1 MLDALAVRRRDLGLP
16 ATSIAW
22 GPWAEAGMAADN
34 AIEARQRRGG
44 VRPIAPRTALAALH
58 RAMSQPAPTIAVA
71 DVDLVAPQRQSATD
85 FPARFAALSGAE
97 RDRAVLDLVRATV
110 ASVLGHAGPADVG
123 PGMAFREL
131 GLDSLTAVELRNS
144 LAAATGLRLPATL
157 VFDYATPAA
166 LAGYLGTALAPT
178 GDPIEAELDRIEAAL
193 GGLTAEELTTA
204 KATPRL
210 RALLARLADTENTT
224 AVAAKLRAATSDEIF
239 AFIDNELGIA

>member
-1 MLDALAVRRRDLGLP
+1 MLDALAIRRRDQGLP

-22 GPWAEAGMAADN
+22 GPWADAGMAADT

-44 VRPIAPRTALAALH
+44 VRPIDPETALAALH
-58 RAMSQPAPTIAVA
+58 RAMSQSAPTIAVA
-71 DVDLVAPQRQSATD
+71 DVDLTPQRPPATD

-110 ASVLGHAGPADVG
+110 AKVLGHAGPADVE
-123 PGMAFREL
+123 PGLAFREL

-157 VFDYATPAA
+157 VFDYATPVA
-166 LAGYLGTALAPT
+166 LAGYLCTALAPA

-193 GGLTAEELTTA
+193 GGLTAERLTA
-204 KATPRL
+204 ARATPRL

-224 AVAAKLRAATSDEIF
+224 SVAAKLQAASSEEIF